1 MSFNSSIEG
10 DIIKSVR
17 SQQAQF
23 DELSRELELERR
35 IITKKIEEVNILFSN
50 YKLVKTSGF
59 N

>member
-35 IITKKIEEVNILFSN
+35 IITKKIEEVNILF
-50 YKLVKTSGF
+50 F
-59 N
+59 I

>member
-23 DELSRELELERR
+23 DELSRELEQERR
-35 IITKKIEEVNILFSN
+35 TISKKIEEVNIYYFKIIKTLK
-50 YKLVKTSGF
+50 KL
-59 N
+59 